1 MTRFRFHLIKHKN
14 YVLYIVCFIAHLAF
28 SSVCFYFNFDSIGA
42 YSIGSAFLYG
52 TFILFYKD
60 LPPTFFFTFSY
71 FEILAYSV
79 FFTVVVGAD
88 AGTELFTINIVPA
101 LFLFN
106 FSAWK
111 NRVYSYVLSF
121 IAFAATLFIVWWDFM
136 RPEAMT
142 NGYLTAVT
150 VNRTFYIISVCTNTA
165 ITTIFLIY
173 LSATVSLDLSRS
185 KFKANQRA
193 IELEYMANHDALTGL
208 MNRRKISPYLN
219 DCVTAKAE
227 NGTDYALSIFDI
239 DNFKRV
245 NDTYG
250 HDAGDFILKQV
261 TSLVKTMLT
270 GDTKIARWGGEEFL
284 ILFPSLG
291 DIMPVLN
298 AIQRQVELTTFKW
311 KDSVIPIT
319 LTFGVSS
326 SVHGDNLEHV
336 IIDADN
342 NLLYGKQHGK
352 NCVIDSQKE
361 EQKE

>member
-14 YVLYIVCFIAHLAF
+14 YVLYIVCFIVHLAF
-28 SSVCFYFNFDSIGA
+28 SPVSYYFHFYSIGA

-60 LPPTFFFTFSY
+60 LPHTFFFTFSY
-71 FEILAYSV
+71 LEILAYSV
-79 FFTVVVGAD
+79 FCTIVLGAD

-111 NRVYSYVLSF
+111 NRVYLSVLSF
-121 IAFAATLFIVWWDFM
+121 IAFAATFFIVWWDFM

-150 VNRTFYIISVCTNTA
+150 VNRTFYIISVCANTA

-185 KFKANQRA
+185 KFKASQHA

-261 TSLVKTMLT
+261 TSLVRIMLT

-298 AIQRQVELTTFKW
+298 SIRRQIELSTFKW

-326 SVHGDNLEHV
+326 SAGGDSIDRI

-352 NCVIDSQKE
+352 NCVIVSHTEGRKE
-361 EQKE
+361 